1 MTTPVNPKAQERALT
16 IFVAFLAGAVV
27 AELLLSVRSQSQTW
41 DEAYHLLAGY
51 RYWQAADYGINP
63 EHPPLVKLLAGAT
76 LLPQRPNLPQIPQGT
91 SKVEAFTAAH
101 RFLYSNQADKLL
113 FRARLAASFFC
124 LVLALLLF
132 EVTYRMFG
140 RGPAVLA
147 MVLGVFEPNILAHGA
162 LITTDVALSCLL
174 LAAVYAFYRYL
185 QQPSVWRILT
195 LGIITGLTLAAKHSG
210 ILVFPILGALALA
223 ELIRGP
229 RQQIAQ
235 GPSPHAVPRQEKLTA
250 RQLAGCLVIASLI
263 GLLVLWSFYSFRFRA
278 RPGNLQMTPPL
289 AGYIKGGVTP
299 GLRSPM
305 LSRLLLGA
313 AHWGLLPESYLY
325 GLADVFIVS
334 GGPRPSYLFG
344 KLYPRGQWFYFP
356 ATFVIKSTLGFLGLL
371 ALTMGVLA
379 SRRLRLCREVAFM
392 ALPPTIFFAISLTS
406 DLNIGVRHILPIYP
420 FLIILIAAAAWSVC
434 AVRRRWAYV
443 VAGLVAWHTVSS
455 LRAFPDYL
463 AYSNELW
470 GGPSKTYRV
479 LSDTNV
485 DWGQGLI
492 EAKEYLDAHHVRD
505 CWMAYFGSAD
515 PDYYRIP
522 CQRLP
527 DVFEAWWGKPV
538 VVTPSTVDGTILVSA
553 TQMAGVY
560 SGPGELNPYEQ
571 FLHTPPLDSIGGSM
585 LVFQGTF
592 DMSIA
597 SRTSRLNKAWKLFA
611 ERQLEPAIAEAR
623 AVVQEAPRMVYAHYT
638 LGFLLAQAGQ
648 KQEAKEEYETAL
660 TLAKT
665 VYPEYQW
672 YWVRIL
678 ESELSGL

>member
-1 MTTPVNPKAQERALT
+1 
-16 IFVAFLAGAVV
+16 
-27 AELLLSVRSQSQTW
+27 
-41 DEAYHLLAGY
+41 
-51 RYWQAADYGINP
+51 
-63 EHPPLVKLLAGAT
+63 
-76 LLPQRPNLPQIPQGT
+76 
-91 SKVEAFTAAH
+91 
-101 RFLYSNQADKLL
+101 
-113 FRARLAASFFC
+113 LAASFFC

-140 RGPAVLA
+140 RGPALLA
-147 MVLGVFEPNILAHGA
+147 MVVGVFEPNILAHGA

-185 QQPSVWRILT
+185 QQASAWRILA

-210 ILVFPILGALALA
+210 ILVFPVFAGLALA

-229 RQQIAQ
+229 RQQLAQ
-235 GPSPHAVPRQEKLTA
+235 RSSPHAVSRQEKLTA
-250 RQLAGCLVIASLI
+250 RRLAGCLVIASLI

-305 LSRLLLGA
+305 LARLLLGA
-313 AHWGLLPESYLY
+313 AHWRLLPESYLY

-344 KLYPRGQWFYFP
+344 KLYPRGQWSYFP

-371 ALTMGVLA
+371 ALTLGVLA
-379 SRRLRLCREVAFM
+379 FRQLKLRREVVFM
-392 ALPPTIFFAISLTS
+392 ALPPTILFAVSLTS
-406 DLNIGVRHILPIYP
+406 GLNIGVRHILPIYP

-434 AVRRRWAYV
+434 TVRRRWACV
-443 VAGLVAWHTVSS
+443 VAGLVAWHAVSS

-470 GGPSKTYRV
+470 GGPSRTYRV
-479 LSDTNV
+479 LSDTNA

-522 CQRLP
+522 CKRLP
-527 DVFEAWWGKPV
+527 DVFDAWWGKPV
-538 VVTPSTVDGTILVSA
+538 EVTPSTVDGTILVSA

-560 SGPGELNPYEQ
+560 SGPAELNPYEQ

-585 LVFQGTF
+585 LVFRGKF
-592 DMSIA
+592 DMSAA
-597 SRTSRLNKAWKLFA
+597 SRTSRLNEAWQLFG
-611 ERQLEPAIAEAR
+611 EHQLEPAIAEAR
-623 AVVQEAPRMVYAHYT
+623 AVVREAPRMLYGHFS

-648 KQEAKEEYETAL
+648 KKEAKEEYETAL